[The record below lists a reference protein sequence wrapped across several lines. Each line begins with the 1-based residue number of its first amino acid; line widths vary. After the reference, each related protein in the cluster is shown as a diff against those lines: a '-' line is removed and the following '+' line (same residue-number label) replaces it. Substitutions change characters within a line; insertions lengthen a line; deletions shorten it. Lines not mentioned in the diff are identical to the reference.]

1 MVRHR
6 CDNVVYRLKPQLINL
21 PILVIPLGNKVNIM
35 KQSVYRQKAHCI
47 DRLNS
52 LDALT
57 IQITDNVCAID
68 FEAYASVVNK
78 SDTEF
83 DITFEDAD
91 RVEVSLEDFVKYQF
105 QYTEEALEI
114 EAKYADRIDELRELQ
129 AECQQ
134 EVCYIFAPAHVVSN
148 DDSITEVF
156 GSEAEAKDFIDDDA
170 LVYYQVTPTAV
181 EFELGDGDGSEQ
193 EPSDINVTV
202 SALLNAKEC
211 QATFNVQTVDG
222 YYLPQMGCW
231 ITTNKGDGE
240 FTAHEKVL
248 YAAFDV
254 AEMAE
259 NWYRETHKE
268 AVIYH
273 DGGFNVLVS
282 SQSVDIKEKDGKF
295 YAVVVNNDFS
305 AHDYNLPE
313 VVGSHYDSLDEA
325 MAYLNQFRGNEHED
339 FTGLKIAIADISSHH

>member
-1 MVRHR
+1 
-6 CDNVVYRLKPQLINL
+6 
-21 PILVIPLGNKVNIM
+21 M

-57 IQITDNVCAID
+57 IQITGNVCAID
-68 FEAYASVVNK
+68 FQAYASVVNNR
-78 SDTEF
+78 DTEF

-91 RVEVSLEDFVKYQF
+91 HVEVSLEDFVKYQF

-170 LVYYQVTPTAV
+170 LVYYQVTPTEVA
-181 EFELGDGDGSEQ
+181 FDLDYGDGSDEG
-193 EPSDINVTV
+193 PSDINVTV
-202 SALLNAKEC
+202 SAQLNGEEC
-211 QATFNVQTVDG
+211 KATFNVQAVNG
-222 YYLPQMGCW
+222 YHLPQMGCW
-231 ITTNKGDGE
+231 ITTNGGDGE

-305 AHDYNLPE
+305 ASNYNVPE
-313 VVGSHYDSLDEA
+313 HVGSEHDSLDDA
-325 MAYLNQFRGNEHED
+325 MVYLNQFRGNEHED
-339 FTGLKIAIADISSHH
+339 FSGLRRAIDDIKGNY

>member
-1 MVRHR
+1 
-6 CDNVVYRLKPQLINL
+6 
-21 PILVIPLGNKVNIM
+21 M

-52 LDALT
+52 LGALT
-57 IQITDNVCAID
+57 IQITDHVCAID
-68 FEAYASVVNK
+68 FQEYASVVNN
-78 SDTEF
+78 SDEAF

-181 EFELGDGDGSEQ
+181 AFDLGYGDGIEQ

-202 SALLNAKEC
+202 SAQLNGEEC
-211 QATFNVQTVDG
+211 EATFNVQTVNG
-222 YYLPQMGCW
+222 HYLSQMGCW
-231 ITTNKGDGE
+231 ITTNGGDGE

-248 YAAFDV
+248 YAAFAISD
-254 AEMAE
+254 MAE
-259 NWYRETHKE
+259 DWYRETHKT
-268 AVIYH
+268 AVTYH
-273 DGGFNVLVS
+273 DGGFNVLIS
-282 SQSVDIKEKDGKF
+282 SQSVDIKEKDDKF
-295 YAVVVNNDFS
+295 YAVVVNNDFN
-305 AHDYNLPE
+305 AHDYNVPE

-339 FTGLKIAIADISSHH
+339 FSGLQLAIDDINGHY